1 MMKKNKKSL
10 TERLIYN
17 NKFLLFFSIVAAI
30 LLWAT
35 VKVNYSNDITRV
47 VDEVRV
53 NLSASSQEESD
64 YRYFVDEE
72 QLYVSVE
79 ISGKAY
85 NINSNVIGK
94 DDIIVSASE
103 VYADTAGYKV
113 LSLNARFANGTTGR
127 NAQIVSVTPSTIA
140 VYYDMAVTQTVNVE
154 GVITNGEDALISEGF
169 SVGNPVASMS
179 TIDVT
184 GPATVVSQLNK
195 VYFQA
200 TIDKEDLPLVK
211 TVTLPATVKYDF
223 SGTADSHYLS
233 YEIPETNPPTVTVT
247 VKTEK
252 EVPTAIK
259 FINEP
264 SDYSADDNNIRI
276 SPEKVKILCNTGN
289 ADNYDRFVVKTVD
302 FRELKNQKNVFTVLS
317 EETPNANLLTDES
330 VEFTVTVDFSSM
342 KSRLIA
348 GGQEN
353 IVFVNDNKD
362 FEYTVDFSGS
372 SLESIC
378 LIGPAASLERITAED
393 IQIEINV
400 SGINLA
406 RSGEQEIE
414 VSNISV
420 QNDEINDCWVYGK
433 YFARV
438 TATPVEQTAE

>member
-10 TERLIYN
+10 TERLVYN
-17 NKFLLFFSIVAAI
+17 NKFLLFFSVVAAI

-47 VDEVRV
+47 IDEVRIS
-53 NLSASSQEESD
+53 LSAGNEEENG

-72 QLYVSVE
+72 QLYVAVE
-79 ISGKAY
+79 ITGKAY
-85 NINSNVIGK
+85 DINSNVISK

-103 VYADTAGYKV
+103 VYSDTAGYKV
-113 LSLNARFANGTTGR
+113 LSLSAKFANGATGR
-127 NAQIVSVTPSTIA
+127 NAQIISVTPSTVA
-140 VYYDMAVTQTVNVE
+140 VYYDMEVTQTVNVE
-154 GVITNGEDALISEGF
+154 GVITNGKDALISEGF
-169 SVGNPVASMS
+169 SVGNPVASLS

-200 TIDKEDLPLVK
+200 TIDKKDLPLTK
-211 TVTLPATVKYDF
+211 TQTLPATVKYDF
-223 SGTADSHYLS
+223 NGAADSHYLS

-252 EVPTAIK
+252 EVPTAVK

-264 SDYSADDNNIRI
+264 SNYSADDGNIRI
-276 SPEKVKILCNTGN
+276 SPDSVKILCNTGN
-289 ADNYDRFVVKTVD
+289 AETFDRFVVKTVD
-302 FRELKNQKNVFTVLS
+302 FRELKNQRNTFTVTS
-317 EETPNANLLTDES
+317 KDTPNANLLIDEDQ
-330 VEFTVTVDFSSM
+330 VFTVTVDFSSM

-348 GGQEN
+348 GGQAN

-362 FEYTVDFSGS
+362 FEYTVDFEGS

-378 LIGPAASLERITAED
+378 LIGPAASLERINPED

-400 SGINLA
+400 SGLNLA

-414 VSNISV
+414 VSNITV

-433 YFARV
+433 YVARV
-438 TATPVEQTAE
+438 TAAPVTE